1 MRLEALAERLG
12 LVLEGDGK
20 LEVRAAAALE
30 GAGPD
35 ELSFVS
41 SARWVRALAASRAGA
56 VILPPGIDARARPAL
71 RSARP
76 RLDFARAVALLHPQ
90 ERPPAGVH
98 PSALVAPG
106 ARVHPEASVG
116 AHAVVGSGC
125 AVGPRSILHPNV
137 TLYPRVEVGADC
149 EIHAGCVLRQ
159 DVRLGDRVILQPG
172 VILGGDGFGYELD
185 ERGAWF
191 KIPHVGRVVLED
203 DVEIGAGTTVDR
215 GSVGETR
222 IARGVKIDNLVQ
234 IAHNCSI
241 GEDSIVVA
249 QSGLAGSTVVGRRAV
264 LMARVGSAGHL
275 TIGDGAFVGVRAGLH
290 KDVAPG
296 ARVWGTPQMEERAW
310 HRAMAALGRLPDA
323 LRRLRALEQRL
334 GVRGGRAEA
343 SGDREP

>member
-1 MRLEALAERLG
+1 VRLDALAERLG
-12 LVLEGDGK
+12 LALEGDGR
-20 LEVRAAAALE
+20 LELRSAAPLE
-30 GAGPD
+30 GAGPHD
-35 ELSFVS
+35 LSFVS
-41 SARWVRALAASRAGA
+41 SARWARALGESHAGA
-56 VILPPGIDARARPAL
+56 VILPHGIDPRARPAL

-76 RLDFARAVALLHPQ
+76 RLDFARAVALLHPA
-90 ERPPAGVH
+90 ERPRAGVD
-98 PSALVAPG
+98 PSAHVAPG

-116 AHAVVGSGC
+116 PHVVVGAGC
-125 AVGPRSILHPNV
+125 VVGARTVLHASV
-137 TLYPRVEVGADC
+137 TLYPRVELGADC
-149 EIHAGCVLRQ
+149 EIHAGCVLRE
-159 DVRLGDRVILQPG
+159 DTRLGDRVILQPG

-203 DVEIGAGTTVDR
+203 DVEIGAGTTIDR

-222 IARGVKIDNLVQ
+222 IGRGVKIDNLVQ
-234 IAHNCSI
+234 VAHNCTI
-241 GEDSIVVA
+241 GEHSIVVA

-296 ARVWGTPQMEERAW
+296 TRVWGTPQMEERTW
-310 HRAMAALGRLPDA
+310 HRAMAALVRLPDA

-334 GVRGGRAEA
+334 GMRGGRKDV
-343 SGDREP
+343 SGGGDA